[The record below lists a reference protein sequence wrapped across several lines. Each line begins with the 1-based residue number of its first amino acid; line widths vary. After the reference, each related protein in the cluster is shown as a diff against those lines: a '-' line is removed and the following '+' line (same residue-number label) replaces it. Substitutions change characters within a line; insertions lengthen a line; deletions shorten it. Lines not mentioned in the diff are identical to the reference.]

1 MYVYDCKLQVRVTKW
16 SATFSCVF
24 PRTEAVYD
32 FLLVKFMFV
41 KLAYISIHLFIINQI
56 SLIKRIFIA
65 RYDAAA

>member
-1 MYVYDCKLQVRVTKW
+1 MG
-16 SATFSCVF
+16 ATFSCVF

-41 KLAYISIHLFIINQI
+41 KLVYISIHLFIINQI